1 MKRNQ
6 QHHRH
11 DPYSKEVMLSLTLR
25 VSLYC
30 AEVAAVPSV
39 ESDSS
44 LETTNSERYVA
55 ENTKIRTAI
64 KEAIVSL
71 NELND
76 FVFDAGR
83 TMLTNMPSRHMIEEE
98 RFSEV
103 ACTLRALESVIAK
116 KAELYLNLPT
126 MSDEYLAL
134 RRNLAT
140 TRSRTAQNAMILKQ
154 MIHVPESYESS
165 IDMKGLEALTSIST
179 ERLHLLMG

>member
-1 MKRNQ
+1 MKRD
-6 QHHRH
+6 QHHHRQ

-30 AEVAAVPSV
+30 AQVAAAPSAESSARLEVARERNVV
-39 ESDSS
+39 ED
-44 LETTNSERYVA
+44 A
-55 ENTKIRTAI
+55 KIRTAI

-83 TMLTNMPSRHMIEEE
+83 SMLTNMPPRHVIEDE
-98 RFSEV
+98 RFCEV
-103 ACTLRALESVIAK
+103 ASTLRELELVLST
-116 KAELYLNLPT
+116 KAELYSNLPT
-126 MSDEYLAL
+126 MSDEYNAL

-154 MIHVPESYESS
+154 MFHVPKSYESS
-165 IDMKGLEALTSIST
+165 IDMKGLEALASVST
-179 ERLHLLMG
+179 ERLHQLVS

>member
-1 MKRNQ
+1 MKRDH

-30 AEVAAVPSV
+30 AQVAAAPGA
-39 ESDSS
+39 ESDAR
-44 LETTNSERYVA
+44 LEAARE
-55 ENTKIRTAI
+55 ENGVEDAKIRTAI

-83 TMLTNMPSRHMIEEE
+83 SMLTNMPPRHVIEDE

-103 ACTLRALESVIAK
+103 ACTLRALESVLSTK
-116 KAELYLNLPT
+116 VELYSNLPA
-126 MSDEYLAL
+126 MSDEYNAL

-154 MIHVPESYESS
+154 MFHVPESYESS
-165 IDMKGLEALTSIST
+165 IDMKGLEALASIST
-179 ERLHLLMG
+179 ERLHQLVS

>member
-1 MKRNQ
+1 MKRDQ

-30 AEVAAVPSV
+30 AQVAAASSAESSAHLEAARERNVV
-39 ESDSS
+39 ED
-44 LETTNSERYVA
+44 A
-55 ENTKIRTAI
+55 KIRTAI

-83 TMLTNMPSRHMIEEE
+83 SMLTNMPPRHVIEDE
-98 RFSEV
+98 RFYEV
-103 ACTLRALESVIAK
+103 ASTLRALESVLAT
-116 KAELYLNLPT
+116 KAELYSNVPT
-126 MSDEYLAL
+126 MSDEYNAL

-154 MIHVPESYESS
+154 MFHVPESYESS
-165 IDMKGLEALTSIST
+165 IDMKGLEALASIST
-179 ERLHLLMG
+179 ERLHQLVS